1 MGLRPWQCRLKELF
15 EFAQGLG
22 AHDSSLRDLGP
33 AAGRNVQ
40 HPERHFENPRSLG
53 VFQAAVRYRPAAFYE
68 SGMHP
73 YFPAMP
79 WMPGIADF
87 TEISN
92 MGVVLLSCIT
102 AIERM
107 RGWKGECR
115 NLLREERYRQ
125 LVSVRTGGG
134 GTAGACTKLRWP
146 LDPANSPCTG

>member
-1 MGLRPWQCRLKELF
+1 MLCSRRIMGLRPWQCRLKEFF

-53 VFQAAVRYRPAAFYE
+53 VFQAAVRYRPAALYE

-73 YFPAMP
+73 YSPAMP

-102 AIERM
+102 AIERIP
-107 RGWKGECR
+107 GWKEGCQSR
-115 NLLREERYRQ
+115 LLTDRRHQ
-125 LVSVRTGGG
+125 SISNPTGGVNIVEG
-134 GTAGACTKLRWP
+134 CIRLQ
-146 LDPANSPCTG
+146 SPHDF

>member
-68 SGMHP
+68 SGMHT
-73 YFPAMP
+73 YCPAVP

-87 TEISN
+87 TEIPN
-92 MGVVLLSCIT
+92 MGVVLLSCIILSGTTRVRATFFSSLPRHT
-102 AIERM
+102 AKPQEQER
-107 RGWKGECR
+107 
-115 NLLREERYRQ
+115 
-125 LVSVRTGGG
+125 
-134 GTAGACTKLRWP
+134 P
-146 LDPANSPCTG
+146 LS

>member
-79 WMPGIADF
+79 WMPGISRFHGD
-87 TEISN
+87 
-92 MGVVLLSCIT
+92 L
-102 AIERM
+102 
-107 RGWKGECR
+107 
-115 NLLREERYRQ
+115 
-125 LVSVRTGGG
+125 
-134 GTAGACTKLRWP
+134 
-146 LDPANSPCTG
+146 